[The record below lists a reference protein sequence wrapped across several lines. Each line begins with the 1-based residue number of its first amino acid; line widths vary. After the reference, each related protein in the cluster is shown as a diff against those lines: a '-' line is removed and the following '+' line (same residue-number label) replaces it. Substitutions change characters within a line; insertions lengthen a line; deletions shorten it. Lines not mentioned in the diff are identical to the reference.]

1 MKTAI
6 MVVKTDR
13 ISRPLDRK
21 GEGAYRISLGF
32 QVSHPRNRPLFGVA
46 RVDCYGACNC
56 TCSNQG
62 NPATGCRI
70 DTLQN
75 TSMVTVTTYLQ
86 LLTSTYLKLRKLP
99 QPTSSS

>member
-21 GEGAYRISLGF
+21 GEGTYRISLGF

-56 TCSNQG
+56 SCSNQG
-62 NPATGCRI
+62 NVPGTFQGNAAPGCRI

-75 TSMVTVTTYLQ
+75 TSMVTVTTNLQ
-86 LLTSTYLKLRKLP
+86 L
-99 QPTSSS
+99 TSSS